1 VKIRFLA
8 AVSVCVVAVVFA
20 GCGGTSTPSKKA
32 KIAFQSPVLVSGK
45 AIPARYTCNAQ
56 KIWLPVQWGAL
67 PAHTAELVL
76 YIGRYSNSGS
86 VTAGKLVA
94 PKLIAQSLVI
104 GLKPT
109 LHGLTAG
116 NPPKGA
122 LIGYYEVAHKP
133 ASICPP
139 KGVTQNFLFRLY
151 ALTGKLN
158 ISGGSQGSE
167 FLTKLG
173 SEAAAVGVFAASYH
187 KA

>member
-1 VKIRFLA
+1 VKIRFLSV
-8 AVSVCVVAVVFA
+8 VSVCIVAVVFA
-20 GCGGTSTPSKKA
+20 GCGGTSGQSKKA

-67 PAHTAELVL
+67 PPHTAELVL

-86 VTAGKLVA
+86 VAAGKLVA
-94 PKLIAQSLVI
+94 PTLIAQSLVI

-109 LHGLTAG
+109 LHGLAAG

-122 LIGYYEVAHKP
+122 LIGYYEVKNKP
-133 ASICPP
+133 ASLCPP
-139 KGVTQNFLFRLY
+139 KGATQNFLFRLY
-151 ALTGKLN
+151 ALPAKLN
-158 ISGGSQGSE
+158 ISKGSQSGE
-167 FLTKLG
+167 LLNKLS

-187 KA
+187 QA